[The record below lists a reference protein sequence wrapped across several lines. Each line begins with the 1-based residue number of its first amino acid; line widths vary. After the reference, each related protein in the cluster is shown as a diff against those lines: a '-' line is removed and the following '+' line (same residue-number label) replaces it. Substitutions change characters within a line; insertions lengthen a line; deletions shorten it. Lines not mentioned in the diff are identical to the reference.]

1 MKNQTGIWVD
11 TSKAVI
17 VTLNGAAE
25 KITELKSDVENKIY
39 HDKEGNKG
47 TFSGIHHSTSENK
60 FKERKNHDID
70 TFLKEIITKVK
81 NTDEICIFGPAETKR
96 KLEQKMIADKSF
108 DSSKLKLVDTTS
120 SNLTQKQIVAKVKA
134 FYKD

>member
-1 MKNQTGIWVD
+1 MKNQTGIWID

-17 VTLNGAAE
+17 VTLNGAVE

-70 TFLKEIITKVK
+70 NFLKEILTKVK

-120 SNLTQKQIVAKVKA
+120 SDLTQNQIVAKVKA